1 MIQAIIILA
10 ANFILLFFIYKILD
24 RKIKNRL
31 AANKLLQEVRSEVEL
46 MVLELNQ
53 VTDRN
58 VGLLEER
65 ISRLSKLL
73 GEADRKI
80 VTLSKEG
87 EKYSLGGATYNQLRP
102 KSRNPVEQTT
112 EPSDPAKQL
121 FFPEKPEESKTPPEA
136 DKPSKIEETPENL
149 ADVRGEVMRLYKE
162 GIDKRIIASKLKK
175 TMGEIELII
184 SWEERKG

>member
-87 EKYSLGGATYNQLRP
+87 DR
-102 KSRNPVEQTT
+102 KSV
-112 EPSDPAKQL
+112 
-121 FFPEKPEESKTPPEA
+121 
-136 DKPSKIEETPENL
+136 
-149 ADVRGEVMRLYKE
+149 V
-162 GIDKRIIASKLKK
+162 
-175 TMGEIELII
+175 
-184 SWEERKG
+184 